1 MLTYEQVVKRLKEIK
16 DMGYVR
22 THRAGDT
29 GIGKTL
35 EDLLGI
41 HENNIP
47 GPDAQ
52 QIELKAARK
61 GSKSMITLF
70 TKSPMPKNANTI
82 LLRRYG
88 YPSARGNRR
97 KELHTTVNAVSFNS
111 LKGEPG
117 FKIEVRSD
125 RIECVDSE
133 HTVVGYWTYETLQKV
148 LERKLPKLMYVK
160 ADSRGRGRDEEFW
173 FNEAFLLSGYDFE
186 SFMELLKAGKILVDI
201 RIGQYPD
208 GRTHD
213 HGTAFRMFEADF
225 ELLFEERVRV
235 I

>member
-70 TKSPMPKNANTI
+70 TKSPMPKNANPL

-125 RIECVDSE
+125 RIECVDVSIQWWATGHMRHCE
-133 HTVVGYWTYETLQKV
+133 EVVA
-148 LERKLPKLMYVK
+148 P
-160 ADSRGRGRDEEFW
+160 S
-173 FNEAFLLSGYDFE
+173 
-186 SFMELLKAGKILVDI
+186 
-201 RIGQYPD
+201 
-208 GRTHD
+208 
-213 HGTAFRMFEADF
+213 
-225 ELLFEERVRV
+225 
-235 I
+235 